1 MPMRSRLLDRGT
13 STILVFPEVDVFNSR
28 GDLLKVP
35 SEVGIPVRV
44 SMSKDR
50 NASAELPGQVDVK
63 VIKCIARAVP
73 AGSWARVEYNGEEWD
88 LAAPPHF
95 GNGVSK
101 NTIGVSFL
109 LRSRND
115 IRAAGDSFA

>member
-1 MPMRSRLLDRGT
+1 MRSRLLDRGS
-13 STILVFPEVDVFNSR
+13 STILVFPEVDAVNGR
-28 GDLLKVP
+28 GDLLRVP
-35 SEVGIPVRV
+35 SDVGIPVQV
-44 SMSKDR
+44 TMSKDR

-63 VIKCIARAVP
+63 IISCVARTVP

-95 GNGVSK
+95 GNGVSR
-101 NTIGVSFL
+101 NTVGVSFT

-115 IRAAGDSFA
+115 VRATGGTYGG

>member
-1 MPMRSRLLDRGT
+1 MAMRSRLLDRGT
-13 STILVFPEVDVFNSR
+13 STILVFPEVDVVNNR

-35 SEVGIPVRV
+35 SDVGIPVRV

-63 VIKCIARAVP
+63 IIRCIARDVP
-73 AGSWARVEYNGEEWD
+73 AGSWARIEYNGEEWD

-95 GNGVSK
+95 GRGVSR
-101 NTIGVSFL
+101 NTVGVSFT

-115 IRAAGDSFA
+115 IKAGD

>member
-1 MPMRSRLLDRGT
+1 MRSRLLDRGT
-13 STILVFPEVDVFNSR
+13 STILVFPEVEVINKR

-35 SEVGIPVRV
+35 SDVGIPIRV

-63 VIKCIARAVP
+63 IIKCIARSVP
-73 AGSWARVEYNGEEWD
+73 AGSWARIEYNGEEWD

-101 NTIGVSFL
+101 NTVGVSFT

-115 IRAAGDSFA
+115 VKAESSAF

>member
-1 MPMRSRLLDRGT
+1 MRSRLLDRGT
-13 STILVFPEVDVFNSR
+13 ATILVFPEVDVINNR

-35 SEVGIPVRV
+35 SSVGVPVRV

-63 VIKCIARAVP
+63 IIKCIARAVP

-95 GNGVSK
+95 GTGVSR
-101 NTIGVSFL
+101 NTVGVSFT

-115 IRAAGDSFA
+115 IRSEGSSDA